1 MKAVVF
7 EKHGGVDV
15 LQNKDVAVPDI
26 SPNDVLI
33 RVKATALNYNDI
45 WARRGVPGMDFIF
58 PHISGTDASGV
69 VEAVGSEVKNVCV
82 GDEIVVQGI
91 FSCGSCYE
99 CLKGDPALCSD
110 LKVWGFQTG
119 PLDGGQA
126 EYARVPAINIV
137 PKPKNLTWEESASI
151 PMTLTTAW
159 RMLVT
164 RAKIKP
170 GDFVLVWGGTG
181 GIGSMAIQICKV
193 FNARA
198 IAVAGSD
205 EKLHLSH
212 ELGAEFLINRKKQ
225 RVLREVSKITSRQ
238 GVDIVFEHVGEATWE
253 TSAYALKWGGTIVVC
268 GATTG
273 FKAITDLRFLW
284 NKQQKYLGS
293 HGGTTPELVDALQF
307 VNNGM
312 IKPVIM
318 DVLPLK
324 DIAKGHGIIEKGN
337 VMGKIVLTLP

>member
-7 EKHGGVDV
+7 EKHGGVEV
-15 LQNKDVAVPDI
+15 LQYKDIPIPEI
-26 SPNDVLI
+26 SPNEVLI
-33 RVKATALNYNDI
+33 QVKATALNHNDL
-45 WARRGVPGMDFIF
+45 WARQGVPGMDFIF
-58 PHISGTDASGV
+58 PHISGTDASGI
-69 VEAVGSEVKNVCV
+69 VEAVGTEVKNVGV

-91 FSCGSCYE
+91 LSCGTCYE

-170 GDFVLVWGGTG
+170 GDFVLVWGASG

-198 IAVAGSD
+198 IAVAGTD
-205 EKLHLSH
+205 QKLRLAQ
-212 ELGAEFLINRKKQ
+212 ELGAKFLINRKKQ
-225 RVLREVSKITSRQ
+225 RVLREVSKITNRQ

-253 TSAYALKWGGTIVVC
+253 TSVHALKWGGTIVVC

-293 HGGTTPELVDALQF
+293 HGGTAPELVDALRF

-312 IKPVIM
+312 IRPVIM

-324 DIAKGHGIIEKGN
+324 DVAEGHKTLEQGN
-337 VMGKIVLTLP
+337 VMGKIVLVP

>member
-1 MKAVVF
+1 MKAIIF
-7 EKHGGVDV
+7 EKHGGIEV
-15 LQNKDVAVPDI
+15 LQYKDIPIPEI
-26 SPNDVLI
+26 SSNEVLI
-33 RVKATALNYNDI
+33 RVKATALNHNDL

-58 PHISGTDASGV
+58 PHISGTDASGI
-69 VEAVGSEVKNVCV
+69 VEAVGTEVKNVGV
-82 GDEIVVQGI
+82 GDEVMVQGI
-91 FSCGSCYE
+91 FSCGICYE
-99 CLKGDPALCSD
+99 CLKGDPALCPE

-126 EYARVPAINIV
+126 EYVKVPVINVV
-137 PKPKNLTWEESASI
+137 PKPKKLTWEESASI

-170 GDFVLVWGGTG
+170 GDFVLIWGATG

-205 EKLHLSH
+205 QKLRLAR

-225 RVLREVSKITSRQ
+225 RVLREVIKITNRK

-253 TSAYALKWGGTIVVC
+253 ASVHALKWGGTIVVC

-284 NKQQKYLGS
+284 NKQQKHLGS

-312 IKPVIM
+312 IRPVIM
-318 DVLPLK
+318 EVLPLK
-324 DIAKGHGIIEKGN
+324 DVAKAHGIIEKSN
-337 VMGKIVLTLP
+337 VMGKIVLVP